1 MADMQRNECNGN
13 PTPFLWLILCLMLS
27 VCIVALCSCTPT
39 KHIEYVDREV
49 VRYEKQYIHDT
60 TFVDRHDS
68 IYHTVY
74 QKGDTIYDT
83 KYVERTRYKDRIVVK
98 TDTCYKD
105 SIDVKYEEK
114 VVEKEIIPKWCYYS
128 LVGCLIFIIFAIV
141 KVYRWLR

>member
-1 MADMQRNECNGN
+1 MTDMQRNECNGN
-13 PTPFLWLILCLMLS
+13 PTPFLWLILCLMLC

-128 LVGCLIFIIFAIV
+128 LVVCLIFIIFAIV